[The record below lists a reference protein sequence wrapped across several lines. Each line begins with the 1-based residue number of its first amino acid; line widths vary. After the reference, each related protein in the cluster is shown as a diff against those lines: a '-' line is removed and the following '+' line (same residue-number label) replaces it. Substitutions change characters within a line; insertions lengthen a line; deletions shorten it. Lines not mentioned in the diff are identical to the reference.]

1 MKTENFTSRQDHT
14 KKILYVD
21 EYEVVASFSDEP
33 RPDTFQTI
41 RRILLLSPPE
51 KETVDA
57 A

>member
-21 EYEVVASFSDEP
+21 GYEIVASFSDEP

-41 RRILLLSPPE
+41 RRILLTSPPE